1 MKTISKILSIVLAL
15 TLVLGLAMFVS
26 AADTDTYEKVTTLS
40 DGKYILVANASNSYY
55 VAGGEMASDG
65 KGLAYT
71 KLSAAP
77 GTTLTGVSYGT
88 LTVTISNGT
97 ATLMLPDG
105 KYLNPAS
112 SGNNLTS
119 GTTATSWTVT
129 ESNGEYSFS
138 AKQGSDTKYLCF
150 NNGGYWRYYTDK
162 STNSAY
168 DQTFAMY
175 KLSDGS
181 NEPAHT
187 CEWNETADS
196 CVAKTHLKHTLT
208 YSCKDSTCDKTTT
221 SDENHDYN
229 STGYCATCG
238 YQFTTKGTLTI
249 TEANTKAAAAG
260 DSYTSDF
267 WLVSG
272 KVKSVANATYGN
284 LYIEDENGNEL
295 YVYGLYMPYG
305 GVRYDEMETKPQVG
319 DTITIATVLGTY
331 TSSSATTNQAK
342 NAWLMDLTPAECE
355 HPSVSDYVCGDCG
368 APVPPEA
375 DTELS
380 IEEIEVLAAAM
391 NGGVTPD
398 KYYVVGVITEITNE
412 TYGNMVIEDEAGN
425 TLVIY
430 GSYDATGENR
440 YDAMTAPHAVGDTVK
455 IYGAVTQ
462 YNNVAEVVNGWVE
475 IVERGENPNTGDST
489 SLIPAV
495 IVAALAVTGTALVIK
510 KKEF

>member
-1 MKTISKILSIVLAL
+1 MKTISKILGLVLAL
-15 TLVLGLAMFVS
+15 SLVLSFAAFAS
-26 AADTDTYEKVTTLS
+26 AADEPLATFTFPTSSSTDS
-40 DGKYILVANASNSYY
+40 WQDGNGMDS
-55 VAGGEMASDG
+55 
-65 KGLAYT
+65 
-71 KLSAAP
+71 
-77 GTTLTGVSYGT
+77 GTSFTSGNYTLTFTDCTKVYSKGNDSAGTGFIKFGTSSLVGT
-88 LTVTISNGT
+88 LTFTVPEGVTKVELHLAKYKNNTSYYSINGGAAVQISN
-97 ATLMLPDG
+97 ATPGYDVVTVDTSSTKTITLSSTNDG
-105 KYLNPAS
+105 KRMVLLSVLFYGEG
-112 SGNNLTS
+112 SGP
-119 GTTATSWTVT
+119 V
-129 ESNGEYSFS
+129 
-138 AKQGSDTKYLCF
+138 
-150 NNGGYWRYYTDK
+150 
-162 STNSAY
+162 
-168 DQTFAMY
+168 
-175 KLSDGS
+175 
-181 NEPAHT
+181 HT

-331 TSSSATTNQAK
+331 TDSKTNVTTNQAK